1 MVEIEKDREARYK
14 TWRHPMPE
22 FPKDFYNNLYSKKN
36 LFKKVDKSI
45 IDLET
50 RGKAFLVKKGQTV
63 RIVQLEQAQIVD
75 FCIWNAKDPRE
86 RFWNDYTLCRETF
99 FISKFSRLW
108 SNMPRFRP
116 LMTVLEDTVNTIL
129 TYPSSKHHYCF
140 GSHCNPSFWY
150 YALGRNPNH
159 PFVTKWN
166 CWCNLCR
173 AIKPFGLT
181 YRDLHDNINLFQKT
195 HFNPDGSHPV
205 EPSDAKKGDYV
216 EFYAEIDV
224 LVAASICPS
233 GTGTYHWSEAEKDV
247 VSPVGVE
254 IYDTGV
260 EPLVHEM
267 PLNPEGFLCLDYDTL
282 KRK

>member
-1 MVEIEKDREARYK
+1 MIIFIVK
-14 TWRHPMPE
+14 T
-22 FPKDFYNNLYSKKN
+22 
-36 LFKKVDKSI
+36 LFKKVSEDI

-50 RGKAFLVKKGQTV
+50 RGKAFIVKKGQTI
-63 RIVQLEQAQIVD
+63 RIVQIKQAQIVD

-86 RFWNDYTLCRETF
+86 RFWNDATLGRETP

-116 LMTVLEDTVNTIL
+116 LMTVLEDTVKTIL
-129 TYPSSKHHYCF
+129 IYPGSKHHYCF
-140 GSHCNPSFWY
+140 GSHCSPSYWY
-150 YALGRNPNH
+150 YSLGRNPNH

-166 CWCNLCR
+166 CWSNLCR

-195 HFNPDGSHPV
+195 HFNSDGSHPV
-205 EPSDAKKGDYV
+205 EPSDAKKGNYV

-224 LVAASICPS
+224 LVAASICPH
-233 GTGTYHWSEAEKDV
+233 GTGTYHCSEVEKDV

-267 PLNPEGFLCLDYDTL
+267 PLNPEGFLCLNYDTL
-282 KRK
+282 K